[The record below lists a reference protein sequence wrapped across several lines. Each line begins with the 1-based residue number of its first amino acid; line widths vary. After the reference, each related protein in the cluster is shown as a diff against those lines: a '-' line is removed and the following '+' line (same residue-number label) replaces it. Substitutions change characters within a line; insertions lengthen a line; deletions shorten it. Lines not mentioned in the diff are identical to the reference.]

1 MDSIAS
7 LTVLLSAPGAHVVVL
22 EAPAGVARR
31 ALADRWAAAARAAG
45 ATGAWTL
52 PCDTERHGIWGGLD
66 AWLMALAPHLE
77 EHAPDL
83 VVRHDAELVAAAPE
97 LRTRIRPR
105 YVTLTDAAEN
115 DEGVRNY
122 ARDRAYRIPQGL
134 VDLLDAW
141 HTRSGG
147 GRWAVA
153 CDGLDRCGALVE
165 RFFRNMARR
174 RGDALGLVLLA
185 AVDPG
190 RGDAVAEWFAPH
202 ARVHRASADL
212 PPGGEPVPAPAEA
225 ARLAA
230 EMEAWVMRDTLD
242 IALHLHELIRLWG
255 LAGDPLRQAAWHARA
270 LSLYAHLGYYED
282 AFRHL
287 PPVRANLALFDGGAE
302 KAFYSRARIVSNLRI
317 TYITNRRPE
326 EALRVVVEEG
336 LGKLTD
342 PVERARAFYIASML
356 HARHL
361 PVRDQAKAEEYLQ
374 AGLAELER
382 AQLDAA
388 DRHFLTGFLLNG
400 LAYIRFRQ
408 GDAGEAAALSHANYD
423 RLDENLPPGRHR
435 LHRSVLLYNAGQV
448 YARTGDLERA
458 VEQYT
463 LAMEMDPS
471 YSEYYND
478 RGNLYL
484 RMGRL
489 PEAERDYLQAIEL
502 SPPYAE
508 VWFNLGQCYGR
519 QGRTAA
525 AECAF
530 ARAVDLDPGR
540 AEAWTNLARAHQA
553 LGRPDEAL
561 AAYDA
566 ALAADPDSPASAFV
580 LANRA
585 ALRLA
590 RGRGDDALADL
601 DRAVALAPGH
611 PGLQR
616 NRQLALQALGRAAP
630 ARAAALA

>member
-1 MDSIAS
+1 MDPTASISEFLA
-7 LTVLLSAPGAHVVVL
+7 APGAHVLVL
-22 EAPAGVARR
+22 EAPAGLARR
-31 ALADRWAAAARAAG
+31 ALVDEWAAAARAGG
-45 ATGAWTL
+45 ASAAWAL
-52 PCDTERHGIWGGLD
+52 PCDAERHGLWGGLAD
-66 AWLMALAPHLE
+66 WMMDLAPRLE
-77 EHAPDL
+77 RDARDL
-83 VVRHDAELVAAAPE
+83 LVRHDAELVAVAPE
-97 LRTRIRPR
+97 LLTRIRPR

-122 ARDRAYRIPQGL
+122 ARDRAHRIPQGV
-134 VDLLDAW
+134 VDLLDSW
-141 HTRSGG
+141 HERSGG
-147 GRWAVA
+147 GRWALA
-153 CDGLDRCGALVE
+153 CDGVDRCGALVE
-165 RFFRNMARR
+165 RFFRALVRR
-174 RGDALGLVLLA
+174 RGDRLGLVMLA

-202 ARVHRASADL
+202 ARVHRAAADL
-212 PPGGEPVPAPAEA
+212 PAGGEPELAPDEA
-225 ARLAA
+225 ARQAA

-255 LAGDPLRQAAWHARA
+255 LAGDRRRHVAWHARA
-270 LSLYAHLGYYED
+270 LSLYAHRGYYED

-287 PPVRANLALFDGGAE
+287 PPVRDSLDFFDGDTAGV
-302 KAFYSRARIVSNLRI
+302 FYTRARIVSNLRI
-317 TYITNRRPE
+317 TYITNNRPD

-361 PVRDQAKAEEYLQ
+361 PVRDQEAAEGYLR

-382 AQLDAA
+382 AELDAA

-408 GDAGEAAALSHANYD
+408 GNAEEAAALSHANYE

-448 YARTGDLERA
+448 YARTGQLQRA

-463 LAMEMDPS
+463 QAMEMDPS

-484 RMGRL
+484 KMGRL
-489 PEAERDYLQAIEL
+489 PEAERDYQQAIEL
-502 SPPYAE
+502 SPPYPE
-508 VWFNLGQCYGR
+508 VWFNLGQCHAR
-519 QGRTAA
+519 QERTAE
-525 AECAF
+525 AERAF
-530 ARAVDLDPGR
+530 ARAVDLDPDR
-540 AEAWTNLARAHQA
+540 AEAWTNLARARQA

-566 ALAADPDSPASAFV
+566 ALAADPASPASAFV

-590 RGRGDDALADL
+590 RGRGDEALADL
-601 DRAVALAPGH
+601 DRAVELAPQH

-616 NRQLALQALGRAAP
+616 NRQLAMRALGREP
-630 ARAAALA
+630 ALA